1 MDNIRY
7 YYRKCIYKIAG
18 LVVLLFFQILLL
30 TKLIEYGRIKNSI
43 GIREDSKIDVS
54 QPPSEESSELSS
66 NGFSPDFLLGD
77 LNRNGRIDDED
88 YELIQKYALHPENL
102 PEDLYDIAN
111 VNEDDSFDVRDVSAF
126 RRKYKIGE

>member
-1 MDNIRY
+1 M
-7 YYRKCIYKIAG
+7 
-18 LVVLLFFQILLL
+18 LFFQILLL